1 MDYENEWTAAGYRN
15 GQGVLGLGPGVDVEM
30 HYDDH
35 NQDQETELMT
45 EIANVILTGAE
56 MWGRGRCEGGCTYI
70 SPLFIFDLKL

>member
-15 GQGVLGLGPGVDVEM
+15 GQGVLGTGPGVDVEM

-45 EIANVILTGAE
+45 NRDRDLDGAE
-56 MWGRGRCEGGCTYI
+56 MWGRGRCARADVRT
-70 SPLFIFDLKL
+70 SLPFLSLT